1 MPDTEMLKA
10 VAVDFS
16 KYAKLDALGDGEAK
30 QKLRKF
36 DDDLQLAQKELEQAK
51 AKLEGTRRLFDRG
64 FVTKTEFQQDD
75 IGFENSRLK
84 VVTAETAR
92 DLFLKYDFL
101 KSAEETLSKYVEAV
115 REYDKARRV
124 AVSKL
129 AQAKARLNSGQGQ
142 YQVQS
147 RQLKDLNEQLGKCTL
162 RAQKSGLVVYGGSRD
177 DMMYYGGEERIREGA
192 TVRER
197 QAIIT
202 IPDMTRMS
210 VNVKIHESY
219 IKKIKKGQKAR
230 ITVDAFPDTILTG
243 EVTKVGVLPDSANR
257 WMNPDMKV
265 YVTTITIDGTY
276 D

>member
-1 MPDTEMLKA
+1 MLKSI
-10 VAVDFS
+10 AVDFS

-147 RQLKDLNEQLGKCTL
+147 RQLKDLNEQ
-162 RAQKSGLVVYGGSRD
+162 
-177 DMMYYGGEERIREGA
+177 
-192 TVRER
+192 
-197 QAIIT
+197 
-202 IPDMTRMS
+202 
-210 VNVKIHESY
+210 
-219 IKKIKKGQKAR
+219 
-230 ITVDAFPDTILTG
+230 
-243 EVTKVGVLPDSANR
+243 
-257 WMNPDMKV
+257 
-265 YVTTITIDGTY
+265 
-276 D
+276 